1 MVRGGWAAAIV
12 FAVVF
17 AISGCAGGGTT
28 AGAPVPETS
37 PREQKSMNTGTAIEC
52 GQQLRIPAG
61 DTLTLTGKFPASSAA
76 GQRSVAGAVE
86 VSSRVAVRGVSS
98 PNAAVVLV
106 QNGRVVTLPGPQD
119 LIGVRWDLPAG
130 TTKQVP
136 GEVTLVS
143 CVDGASVRPGDYELY
158 AWVVV
163 IADDGTRVESV
174 GGPWKFEVR

>member
-1 MVRGGWAAAIV
+1 VRGGWAAVV

-17 AISGCAGGGTT
+17 TISGCAGGGTT
-28 AGAPVPETS
+28 ARAPAPETS
-37 PREQKSMNTGTAIEC
+37 PKEQKTMNTAIEC

-61 DTLTLTGKFPASSAA
+61 DQLTLTGKFPASSAA
-76 GQRSVAGAVE
+76 GQRSVAGTVE

-106 QNGRVVTLPGPQD
+106 QSGRVLTLPGPQD
-119 LIGVRWDLPAG
+119 LTGVRWDLPAG

-143 CVDGASVRPGDYELY
+143 CVDGAPVGPGDYELY